1 MVGLIRQGIATTQFF
16 LFGKKNCTQTGYLKH
31 VRQYKDPVQH
41 AAIVDSNANSSADG
55 VDLTGKTFLITGA
68 NQGIGK
74 EIATYAA
81 AKNAKVYILCRNE
94 ERAKDAQKDIQ
105 DKTNNKNVTVL
116 LADVSEPSHIQRV
129 VKEFT
134 AKEDKLDCLVC
145 NAGALFND
153 RRVNSNNQ
161 EVTLMSHLVC
171 GSYQLT
177 KLLLPSL
184 KQSGNSRGNNEAR
197 VVFVSSGGM
206 YNSKF
211 PEWDIAASVGK
222 YESTYNGNMAYT
234 YAKRGQVLLAERFT
248 KDYPDITFVSAH
260 PGKRTERWNL
270 LKFVFLS
277 FRCLSNSNFFFC
289 QKSSTGWVKTA
300 GVDDAYGDNAKY
312 LEPFRTLWEGSEG
325 IAWLTATPRKN
336 IESGAF
342 YLDRTPQRKHIAG
355 LFMTDGSFTKN
366 SEAEVDIMMKKLEE
380 CVGV

>member
-31 VRQYKDPVQH
+31 VQQYKDPVQS
-41 AAIVDSNANSSADG
+41 AAIIDNAATDSDKAVADG

-68 NQGIGK
+68 NQGIGYQ
-74 EIATYAA
+74 IASYAA
-81 AKNAKVYILCRNE
+81 AKNANVYMLCRNE
-94 ERAKDAQKDIQ
+94 ERAKTAQKDIQ
-105 DKTNNKNVTVL
+105 DKTNNKNVNVL

-134 AKEDKLDCLVC
+134 EKEDKLDCLVC

-153 RRVNSNNQ
+153 RRVNSENQ
-161 EVTLMSHLVC
+161 EVTLMSHLVS

-184 KQSGNSRGNNEAR
+184 RQSSSTNGNEAR
-197 VVFVSSGGM
+197 VVYVSSGGM

-211 PEWDIAASVGK
+211 PEWNIASSTGK
-222 YESTYNGNMAYT
+222 YESSYNGNMAYT

-248 KDYPDITFVSAH
+248 KDYPEIAFVSAH
-260 PGKRTERWNL
+260 PG
-270 LKFVFLS
+270 
-277 FRCLSNSNFFFC
+277 
-289 QKSSTGWVKTA
+289 WVQTA

-312 LEPFRTLWEGSEG
+312 LQPFRTLWEGSEG

-336 IESGAF
+336 LEGGAF
-342 YLDRTPQRKHIAG
+342 YLDRSPQRKHIAG
-355 LFMTDGSFTKN
+355 VFMTDGSFTKN
-366 SEAEVDIMMKKLEE
+366 SEDEVDVMMKKMEE

>member
-31 VRQYKDPVQH
+31 MQQYKDPVQS
-41 AAIVDSNANSSADG
+41 AAVVNIESKQESDG

-81 AKNAKVYILCRNE
+81 AKGGNVYILCRNE
-94 ERAKDAQKDIQ
+94 ERAKIAQRDIQ
-105 DKTNNKNVTVL
+105 EKTKNKKVTVL
-116 LADVSEPSHIQRV
+116 LADVGEPSHIERV

-134 AKEDKLDCLVC
+134 DKEDKLDCLVC

-153 RRVNSNNQ
+153 RRVNRNGQ
-161 EVTLMSHLVC
+161 EVTFMSHLVC

-184 KQSGNSRGNNEAR
+184 KQSPANEAR
-197 VVFVSSGGM
+197 VVYVSSGGM

-211 PEWDIAASVGK
+211 PEWEVAASSGK
-222 YESTYNGNMAYT
+222 HESDYNGNIAYS

-248 KDYPDITFVSAH
+248 KDYPEVAFVSTH
-260 PGKRTERWNL
+260 PGWVRT
-270 LKFVFLS
+270 
-277 FRCLSNSNFFFC
+277 
-289 QKSSTGWVKTA
+289 A
-300 GVDDAYGDNAKY
+300 AVDGAYGDNAKY
-312 LEPFRTLWEGSEG
+312 LEPFRNLWEGSEG
-325 IAWLTATPRKN
+325 IAWLTATPKKN
-336 IESGAF
+336 LESGAF
-342 YLDRTPQRKHIAG
+342 YLDRSPQRKHIAG

-366 SEAEVDIMMKKLEE
+366 SEKEVDVMMKKLEE

>member
-1 MVGLIRQGIATTQFF
+1 MVGLIPQGIATTQFF

-31 VRQYKDPVQH
+31 MQQYKDPVQS
-41 AAIVDSNANSSADG
+41 AAVVNIESKQESDG

-81 AKNAKVYILCRNE
+81 AKGGNVYILCRNE
-94 ERAKDAQKDIQ
+94 ERAKIAQKDIQ
-105 DKTNNKNVTVL
+105 EKTKNKKVTVL
-116 LADVSEPSHIQRV
+116 LADVGEPSHIERV

-134 AKEDKLDCLVC
+134 DKEDKLDCLVC

-153 RRVNSNNQ
+153 RRVNSNGQ
-161 EVTLMSHLVC
+161 EVTFMSHLVC

-184 KQSGNSRGNNEAR
+184 KQSPANEAR
-197 VVFVSSGGM
+197 VVYVSSGGM

-211 PEWDIAASVGK
+211 PEWEVAASSGK
-222 YESTYNGNMAYT
+222 HESDYNGNIAYS

-248 KDYPDITFVSAH
+248 KEYPEVAFVSTH
-260 PGKRTERWNL
+260 PGWVRT
-270 LKFVFLS
+270 
-277 FRCLSNSNFFFC
+277 
-289 QKSSTGWVKTA
+289 A
-300 GVDDAYGDNAKY
+300 AVDGAYGDNAKY
-312 LEPFRTLWEGSEG
+312 LEPFRNLWEGSEG
-325 IAWLTATPRKN
+325 IAWLTATPKKN
-336 IESGAF
+336 LESGAF
-342 YLDRTPQRKHIAG
+342 YLDRSPQRKHIAG

-366 SEAEVDIMMKKLEE
+366 SEKEVDVMMKKLEE

>member
-31 VRQYKDPVQH
+31 MQQYKDPVQS
-41 AAIVDSNANSSADG
+41 AAVVNIESKQDSDG

-81 AKNAKVYILCRNE
+81 AKGGNVYILCRNE
-94 ERAKDAQKDIQ
+94 GRAKIAQKDIQ
-105 DKTNNKNVTVL
+105 EKTKNKVNIL
-116 LADVSEPSHIQRV
+116 LADVGEPSHIERV

-134 AKEDKLDCLVC
+134 DKEDKLDCLVC

-153 RRVNSNNQ
+153 RRVNSNGQ
-161 EVTLMSHLVC
+161 EVTFMSHLVC

-184 KQSGNSRGNNEAR
+184 KQSPANEAR
-197 VVFVSSGGM
+197 VVYVSSGGM

-211 PEWDIAASVGK
+211 PEWEVAASSGK
-222 YESTYNGNMAYT
+222 HESDYNGNIAYS

-248 KDYPDITFVSAH
+248 KDYPEVAFVSTH
-260 PGKRTERWNL
+260 PGWVRT
-270 LKFVFLS
+270 
-277 FRCLSNSNFFFC
+277 
-289 QKSSTGWVKTA
+289 A
-300 GVDDAYGDNAKY
+300 AVDGAYGDNAKY
-312 LEPFRTLWEGSEG
+312 LEPFRNLWEGSEG
-325 IAWLTATPRKN
+325 IAWLTATPKKN
-336 IESGAF
+336 LESGAF
-342 YLDRTPQRKHIAG
+342 YLDRSPQRKHIAG

-366 SEAEVDIMMKKLEE
+366 SEKEVDVMMKKLEE
-380 CVGV
+380 CVG

>member
-31 VRQYKDPVQH
+31 IQQYKDPVQS
-41 AAIVDSNANSSADG
+41 AAVVDIDGKDSDG

-81 AKNAKVYILCRNE
+81 AKNANVYMLCRNE
-94 ERAKDAQKDIQ
+94 ERAKIAQKDIQ
-105 DKTNNKNVTVL
+105 DKTNNKKVNVL
-116 LADVSEPSHIQRV
+116 LADVGEPSQIKRV
-129 VKEFT
+129 VEEFT
-134 AKEDKLDCLVC
+134 SKEDKLDCLVC

-153 RRVNSNNQ
+153 RRVNSEGQ
-161 EVTLMSHLVC
+161 EVTLMSHFVS

-184 KQSGNSRGNNEAR
+184 KQSAASSGNEAR
-197 VVFVSSGGM
+197 VVYVSSGGM

-211 PEWDIAASVGK
+211 PEWEVAASSGT
-222 YESTYNGNMAYT
+222 YESSYNGNMAYT

-248 KDYPDITFVSAH
+248 KDYPEISFVSAH
-260 PGKRTERWNL
+260 PG
-270 LKFVFLS
+270 
-277 FRCLSNSNFFFC
+277 
-289 QKSSTGWVKTA
+289 WVQTA

-312 LEPFRTLWEGSEG
+312 LQPFRSLWEGSEG
-325 IAWLTATPRKN
+325 IAWLTATRKKN
-336 IESGAF
+336 LESGAY

-355 LFMTDGSFTKN
+355 VFMTDGTFTKN
-366 SEAEVDIMMKKLEE
+366 SDKEIDVMMKNLEK